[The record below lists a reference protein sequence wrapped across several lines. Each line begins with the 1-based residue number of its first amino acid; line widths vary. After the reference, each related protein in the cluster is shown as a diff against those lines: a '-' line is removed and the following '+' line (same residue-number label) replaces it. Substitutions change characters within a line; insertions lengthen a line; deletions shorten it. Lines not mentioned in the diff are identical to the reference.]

1 MAARLE
7 EGAKDVALGM
17 PLPTACDEPHE
28 CGRHD
33 LLRNT
38 AQFDCMYS
46 SCMDKATFHGYNG
59 CSEHTAVA
67 SMSPARGE
75 GSTEASLNSAND
87 TVSIAGA
94 CVSWWEGPIA

>member
-46 SCMDKATFHGYNG
+46 CMDKATFHGYNG
-59 CSEHTAVA
+59 CSEHTAVTHC
-67 SMSPARGE
+67 SGVHVTGPGRRKH
-75 GSTEASLNSAND
+75 GSKPEFSK
-87 TVSIAGA
+87 
-94 CVSWWEGPIA
+94 